1 MPEQMTVTE
10 REQPSVHSAAISPI
24 VAVLRAADASMYQ
37 PVVEVL
43 AENGI
48 GSIELTLSTPG
59 TLDALDGVKACAGE
73 ARVGV
78 GTVTSIEQTRQ
89 VLAIGADFVVTPTT
103 DVGIIEMVVDAGVPV
118 YPGGLTPT
126 ELWAGWTAG
135 ATAVKVFPASLVGP
149 DYVAHLRGP
158 FPDIQ
163 VMPSGGVGMADAAA
177 WISAG
182 ACAVSVGGPLIG
194 DALRGGD
201 LSALARR
208 CRELVAVV
216 AGAEAQL

>member
-1 MPEQMTVTE
+1 MTVTE
-10 REQPSVHSAAISPI
+10 RQRPSVRTDAIPPI
-24 VAVLRAADASMYQ
+24 VAVLRAADARRYQ
-37 PVVEVL
+37 PVVDVL
-43 AENGI
+43 VENGVEA
-48 GSIELTLSTPG
+48 IELTMSTPG
-59 TLDALDGVKACAGE
+59 TLDAFADIKARAVR
-73 ARVGV
+73 ARVGI
-78 GTVTSIEQTRQ
+78 GTVTTADQMRQ

-103 DVGIIEMVVDAGVPV
+103 DVRVLELAVDAGVPV

-126 ELWAGWTAG
+126 ELWTGWSAG

-149 DYVAHLRGP
+149 EYVAHLRGP
-158 FPDIQ
+158 FPGIE

-177 WISAG
+177 WIRAG

-208 CRELVAVV
+208 CGDLTAIVAD
-216 AGAEAQL
+216 AKAQR

>member
-1 MPEQMTVTE
+1 MTVTD
-10 REQPSVHSAAISPI
+10 REPLSVRSDAMPSI
-24 VAVLRAADASMYQ
+24 VAVLRAADAVQYR

-43 AENGI
+43 VENSI
-48 GSIELTLSTPG
+48 GAIELTMSTPG
-59 TLDALDGVKACAGE
+59 TLDALEGIKAGACG
-73 ARVGV
+73 ARVGT
-78 GTVTSIEQTRQ
+78 GTVTTIEQMRQ

-103 DVGIIEMVVDAGVPV
+103 DVGIIEMAVGAGVPI

-126 ELWAGWTAG
+126 ELWTGWAGG

-149 DYVAHLRGP
+149 QYISHLRGP

-163 VMPSGGVGMADAAA
+163 VMPSGGVGIADSAA
-177 WISAG
+177 WIGAG
-182 ACAVSVGGPLIG
+182 ACAVSVGDPLIG

-208 CRELVAVV
+208 CHDLIAVV
-216 AGAEAQL
+216 AEAKAQR